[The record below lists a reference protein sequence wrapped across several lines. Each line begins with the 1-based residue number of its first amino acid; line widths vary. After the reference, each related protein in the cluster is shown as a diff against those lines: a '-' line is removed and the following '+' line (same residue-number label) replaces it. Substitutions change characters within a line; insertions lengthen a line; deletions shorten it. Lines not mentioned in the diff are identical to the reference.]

1 MAEIFEY
8 GEGDKRNLQRKVA
21 KIRGVQDELDKV
33 RFEVAA
39 RAEALLLQ
47 HRQEGHAHIDVE
59 DGWIDKY
66 VILDDERGKDA
77 ALSIEYGRAESI
89 VVKERKDGTK
99 YLDVIPAS
107 DGLFILAR
115 AANLPKKRKGKVHL
129 D

>member
-1 MAEIFEY
+1 MAEVYNTVAGKKLEEY
-8 GEGDKRNLQRKVA
+8 IARMP
-21 KIRGVQDELDKV
+21 GVQRSLDEA

-59 DGWIDKY
+59 DGRIDKY

-89 VVKERKDGTK
+89 VVKTRKDGTK

-107 DGLFILAR
+107 EGLFILAR

>member
-1 MAEIFEY
+1 MAEIFDY
-8 GEGDKRNLQRKVA
+8 GEKDKRNIERRVA
-21 KIRGVQDELDKV
+21 KLPGVQAVLDEK

-39 RAEALLLQ
+39 KAEALLLQ

-66 VILDDERGKDA
+66 VILDDERGRDA
-77 ALSIEYGRAESI
+77 ALSIEYGRAEQF
-89 VVKERKDGTK
+89 VVRRRKDGQT

-107 DGLFILAR
+107 EGLFILAR

>member
-1 MAEIFEY
+1 MAEIE
-8 GEGDKRNLQRKVA
+8 DKVA
-21 KIRGVQDELDKV
+21 GKKLEEYIARMRGVQDALDET

-59 DGWIDKY
+59 DGRIDKY

-89 VVKERKDGTK
+89 VVKKRKDGTT

-107 DGLFILAR
+107 EGLFILAR